1 MKTGEFAMTHYEKL
15 PNDPIMLLSFLN
27 TQLRDNFDSLDDLL
41 ASFQLNRQEIIEK
54 MSGIDYTYDTSVNQF
69 V

>member
-1 MKTGEFAMTHYEKL
+1 MTHYEKL

>member
-1 MKTGEFAMTHYEKL
+1 MTHYEKL

-27 TQLRDNFDSLDDLL
+27 TQLRDNFGSLDDLL